1 LPDEI
6 DATTPVV
13 SLKVKLPNLD
23 AKLLP
28 GFCDLVDL
36 AYLKPKLNEKV
47 SI

>member
-6 DATTPVV
+6 AATTPVV

-23 AKLLP
+23 AKALP

-36 AYLKPKLNEKV
+36 AILKQKLNET
-47 SI
+47 IYI